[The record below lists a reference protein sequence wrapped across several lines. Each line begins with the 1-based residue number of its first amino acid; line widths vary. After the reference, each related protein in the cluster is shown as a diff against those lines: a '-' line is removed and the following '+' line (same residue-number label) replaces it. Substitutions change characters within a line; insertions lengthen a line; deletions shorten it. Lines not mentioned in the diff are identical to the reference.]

1 MTKTRTLIIF
11 MALAA
16 GWSCKDKNASTE
28 VVAEVASLTPII
40 NYAVTT
46 TYPHDTTAY
55 TEGFLV
61 HEGKLFEST
70 GATDNLPQTRSL
82 FGQLD
87 LATGLIQTKVQL
99 DGKKYFGEGI
109 VFFGGRVYQLTYL
122 TKIGFVYDAKT
133 FQKTGEFTFPSQ
145 EGWGMTTDG
154 HSLVMS
160 DGTDTLTWLDPV
172 TFGTV
177 KKLAVSDKLGPVR
190 RLNELEF
197 INGYLYANV
206 YGSDYIMKIDPASG
220 MAIGKLDL
228 SSINSEAKNIYA
240 GSMEMNGIAYDS
252 ASGKV
257 YVTGKM
263 WPKVYEISF
272 PH

>member
-1 MTKTRTLIIF
+1 MT
-11 MALAA
+11 AW
-16 GWSCKDKNASTE
+16 GCKDKNESTE
-28 VVAEVASLTPII
+28 VVADMTPPVPII

-46 TYPHDTTAY
+46 TYPHDTTSY

-82 FGQLD
+82 FGQVD
-87 LATGLIQTKVQL
+87 LATGLIQVKVEL

-109 VFFGGRVYQLTYL
+109 VFLNGKVYQLTYQ

-133 FQKTGEFTFPSQ
+133 FQKTGEFTFPCE
-145 EGWGMTTDG
+145 EGWGLTTDG

-160 DGTDTLTWLDPV
+160 DGTDTLTWLDPT

-177 KKLAVSDKLGPVR
+177 RKLAVSDKLGPVQH
-190 RLNELEF
+190 LNELEF

-206 YGSDYIMKIDPASG
+206 YGRDYIVKIDPNSG
-220 MAIGKLDL
+220 AVTGKLDL
-228 SSINSEAKNIYA
+228 SSVNSEAKTIYS

-252 ASGKV
+252 VSGKV

-263 WPKVYEISF
+263 WPKVYEINF